1 MARSSA
7 SETKEMAKVLRDVRE
22 TISKRRSIQSVAF
35 VNVFWYS
42 GVLLDHSAQTES
54 LRDFPIEIGELG
66 LTTIESR
73 AFPSGETT
81 GEFR

>member
-7 SETKEMAKVLRDVRE
+7 SETKETAKVSRDVRE
-22 TISKRRSIQSVAF
+22 TISKQRSIQSVAF

-42 GVLLDHSAQTES
+42 GVLLDHSGQTES